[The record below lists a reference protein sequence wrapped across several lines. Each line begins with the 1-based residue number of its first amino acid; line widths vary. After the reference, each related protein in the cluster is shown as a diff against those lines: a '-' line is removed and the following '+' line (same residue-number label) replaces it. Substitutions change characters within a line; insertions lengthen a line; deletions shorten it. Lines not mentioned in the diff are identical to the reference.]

1 MQQRGVTPLP
11 ETQRQHLAGLGRRHV
26 VARDMV
32 VCREG
37 DPSGNVFL
45 LESGSVR
52 VVQTTAGGQESIL
65 ATRHAGELVGELSA
79 FDGRPRSAAI
89 IANESTSI
97 ITIPGDAFR
106 AAVTSRPQLAELL
119 LRDLSRKLRAADER
133 TLTFASDDV
142 RTRVVARLA
151 ALAGE
156 RTADES
162 GAVTL
167 QVRQAD
173 LAAWVGASRETVAR
187 VLADLRADGVL
198 RTGRGTIE
206 LLDLAGLRRP
216 SIDSRPTG

>member
-1 MQQRGVTPLP
+1 MAQKGDSMLP
-11 ETQRQHLAGLGRRHV
+11 DSEWQHLAALGRRHV

-52 VVQTTAGGQESIL
+52 VVQTTLSGRESIL

-79 FDGRPRSAAI
+79 FDGHPRSAAI
-89 IANESTSI
+89 VANESTSV

-106 AAVTSRPQLAELL
+106 AAVTSRPQLAELF
-119 LRDLSRKLRAADER
+119 LRELVRKLRAADER
-133 TLTFASDDV
+133 TLARADDDV
-142 RTRVVARLA
+142 RTRVTARLS
-151 ALAGE
+151 ALADE
-156 RTADES
+156 RNASGSTA
-162 GAVTL
+162 VML
-167 QVRQAD
+167 HVRQAD

-187 VLADLRADGVL
+187 ILADLRAAGLV

-206 LLDLAGLRRP
+206 LLDPAALRRP
-216 SIDSRPTG
+216 SLYSH